1 MSFAAVGTATLLARA
16 VLDGLKVTLKFPVGD
31 GFLILP
37 PFPLAGSGV
46 VVDEF
51 VAEGF
56 AGEGAFAEE
65 PGGFQ

>member
-1 MSFAAVGTATLLARA
+1 MSRA
-16 VLDGLKVTLKFPVGD
+16 GGPTYCGLDGFEVTLEFPVGD
-31 GFLILP
+31 GFLVLA
-37 PFPLAGSGV
+37 PFPFAGGGV

-51 VAEGF
+51 VAESF